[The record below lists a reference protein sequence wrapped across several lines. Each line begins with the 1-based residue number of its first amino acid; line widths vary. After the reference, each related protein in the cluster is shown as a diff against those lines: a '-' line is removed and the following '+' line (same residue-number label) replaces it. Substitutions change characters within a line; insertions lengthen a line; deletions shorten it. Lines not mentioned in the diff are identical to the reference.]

1 MVREHVDIARELYVA
16 INEDG
21 TKRLTLREIAMEL
34 QKRTQKKYN
43 PATIHRWAK
52 KYSWDSQ
59 LNKLRLKRVQKI
71 EKSITFESDEIN
83 KELYDIYKMSRLMVI
98 RTANVISDRLT
109 DDQEENGISLREL
122 IAANRAFADS
132 MGRSIELALG
142 KSLNIESK
150 GVIRMDVTPDES
162 EF

>member
-21 TKRLTLREIAMEL
+21 TKRLSLREVSMEL
-34 QKRTQKKYN
+34 EKRTKKKYN
-43 PATIHRWAK
+43 LSTIHRWAK

-71 EKSITFESDEIN
+71 EKSITFETDAIN

-109 DDQEENGISLREL
+109 DDQDENAISLREL
-122 IAANRAFADS
+122 ISANRAFADS

-142 KSLNIESK
+142 KSLNIESR
-150 GVIRMDVTPDES
+150 GVIRMDILPDEADL
-162 EF
+162 